1 MSKRNPSSPHT
12 AGPWIL
18 TESGA
23 IKQKAIIG
31 QWDDYICQMP
41 FSSLAEA
48 EEMGSHQV
56 ANARLIATA
65 PELLD
70 RCKGC
75 LADAEVVLA
84 SPDEF
89 SDDIWKSIVDD
100 LRQIIAK
107 AEGRD

>member
-1 MSKRNPSSPHT
+1 MSKRNPSSAHT

-23 IKQKAIIG
+23 IKQKNIIG

-56 ANARLIATA
+56 AK
-65 PELLD
+65 ELLD

-89 SDDIWKSIVDD
+89 SDEIWKSIVDD